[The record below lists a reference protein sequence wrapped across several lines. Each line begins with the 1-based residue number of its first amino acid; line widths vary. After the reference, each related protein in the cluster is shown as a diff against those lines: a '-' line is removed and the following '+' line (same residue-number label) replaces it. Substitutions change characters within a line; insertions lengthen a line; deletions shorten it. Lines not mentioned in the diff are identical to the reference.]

1 MTNTITQLDHQ
12 DGGRKR
18 TSGRR
23 VIALVGA
30 LIAFGTL
37 LSSGADAAGYN
48 QRNRAAPLGYAY
60 NTQANPNY
68 GFGPLV
74 AVQPT
79 DVVSGTGS
87 WAAIRIRSF
96 GARFCATTTAGPTSP
111 WICRACGPRQGTLA
125 LLSKTVVCLPYS
137 SASSLRAAAFSRQ

>member
-1 MTNTITQLDHQ
+1 MTNNITQLDHQ
-12 DGGRKR
+12 DGGRKP
-18 TSGRR
+18 TSGRW

-37 LSSGADAAGYN
+37 LSSGADAASYN
-48 QRNRAAPLGYAY
+48 HRNRVAPLGYAY

-79 DVVSGTGS
+79 DVVSGNRIVGRDPDPF
-87 WAAIRIRSF
+87 IRGEILRHYNSRSN
-96 GARFCATTTAGPTSP
+96 
-111 WICRACGPRQGTLA
+111 
-125 LLSKTVVCLPYS
+125 
-137 SASSLRAAAFSRQ
+137 